1 MGLLR
6 KRHGTLLLSSPAR
19 KLRGDPVALW
29 WHLAK
34 RIPPTSRDACE
45 TQAGLILLL
54 ALAAEA
60 ADDPDVITAR
70 LLGAVGWVNAD
81 GTELTELGANHASW
95 DTKTALRRLG
105 ALTDDGPWR
114 SAVTPTAEGVAFARA
129 ALRTWL

>member
-1 MGLLR
+1 M
-6 KRHGTLLLSSPAR
+6 
-19 KLRGDPVALW
+19 
-29 WHLAK
+29 
-34 RIPPTSRDACE
+34 
-45 TQAGLILLL
+45 
-54 ALAAEA
+54 
-60 ADDPDVITAR
+60 ITAR

>member
-6 KRHGTLLLSSPAR
+6 KRHGTLLLTSHAR

-29 WHLAK
+29 WHLAE
-34 RIPPTSRDACE
+34 RMPPTSRDACE

-60 ADDPDVITAR
+60 DDPNVITAR
-70 LLGAVGWVNAD
+70 LLGAIGWVNGD
-81 GTELTELGANHASW
+81 GTELTELGANNASW
-95 DTKTALRRLG
+95 DTKAVLRRLG
-105 ALTDDGPWR
+105 ALTDGGSWR
-114 SAVTPTAEGVAFARA
+114 SAVRLTAEGMAFVRA